1 MERFPD
7 LREAG
12 RRLAERLGQ
21 HPVAPG
27 TIVLALVRGGVP
39 VAAEVAARLSLP
51 LDVVLLRRLRV
62 RADGSAACAVAAA
75 GTVVVDDDVRPA
87 PGDAEPGFDGY
98 LADAVA
104 ELTRRNALCR
114 GDSPPRDLAGA
125 TVLLVDNGI
134 HTGGTVSAG
143 LRALRKLGPARIAV
157 AVPLCDPDSRPG
169 VERLADEVVCLRA
182 PSPFGHVGMWYARF
196 EVPALEEVAGIVGEA
211 TRAT

>member
-1 MERFPD
+1 VQRFPD

-21 HPVAPG
+21 RPVAPG

-62 RADGSAACAVAAA
+62 RGDGSAACAVAAA
-75 GTVVVDDDVRPA
+75 GTVVVDDDVHPS

-98 LADAVA
+98 VADAVA

-114 GDSPPRDLAGA
+114 GDRPPRDLAGA
-125 TVLLVDNGI
+125 TILLVDNGM
-134 HTGGTVSAG
+134 HTGGTVSAS
-143 LRALRKLGPARIAV
+143 LRALRKLEPARVVV
-157 AVPLCDPDSRPG
+157 AVPICNPDSRPE
-169 VERLADEVVCLRA
+169 VERRADELVCLGA
-182 PSPFGHVGMWYARF
+182 PRPLGHVGLWYARF
-196 EVPALEEVAGIVGEA
+196 EVPALEEVGGFVDEV
-211 TRAT
+211 TRAR